1 MIELKNVTKTF
12 GTFKALDGLTLTVP
26 KGAVYGL
33 VGPNGAGKSTAIRHI
48 TGVYRPDCGEVTL
61 DGKAVYENTK
71 VKETVG
77 YIPDEIF
84 YFPSATLED
93 MRKYYKG
100 LYPKFDDALFEKIG
114 SVFDLPRK
122 SPIRKFSK
130 GMKKQISL
138 LVGICSNVKYLL
150 CDETFD
156 GLDPVM
162 RQGIKSLLAQEMD
175 ERGLTPV
182 IASHNLRELEDICD
196 SIGLLHQGGVLL
208 SKDMEQLK
216 NERRLNYAKIRAYE
230 KEVGTLRT
238 VMQGY
243 IRQIDSLNNI
253 NKKLTR
259 ENISYKKEIS
269 SAKLRAEMAEE
280 RAEELNNKVRA
291 GAVIRARSITL
302 KALNEKGKEITRVQK
317 ASRLYV
323 DFALSANDLAE
334 PGNRP
339 VYVCI
344 TSPEGYLIA
353 NADAATFSFEGEQ
366 KVYSAMREV
375 DYDCSDLGVCIYVNG
390 NGFTAGTYH
399 VEIYVDGRLAGAN
412 DIALR

>member
-1 MIELKNVTKTF
+1 MREEYNDYDEQYEDDYDQYEEQQV
-12 GTFKALDGLTLTVP
+12 D
-26 KGAVYGL
+26 
-33 VGPNGAGKSTAIRHI
+33 N
-48 TGVYRPDCGEVTL
+48 
-61 DGKAVYENTK
+61 KAVRGYRIVIIILAVILVALSVVYFNMHREQAAEYALLEEDRTK
-71 VKETVG
+71 IQGDLDSLIV
-77 YIPDEIF
+77 
-84 YFPSATLED
+84 S
-93 MRKYYKG
+93 
-100 LYPKFDDALFEKIG
+100 FDDLKI
-114 SVFDLPRK
+114 
-122 SPIRKFSK
+122 
-130 GMKKQISL
+130 Q
-138 LVGICSNVKYLL
+138 N
-150 CDETFD
+150 
-156 GLDPVM
+156 
-162 RQGIKSLLAQEMD
+162 
-175 ERGLTPV
+175 
-182 IASHNLRELEDICD
+182 D
-196 SIGLLHQGGVLL
+196 SIAASLEEANQIMG
-208 SKDMEQLK
+208 QLK

-253 NKKLTR
+253 NQKLTK
-259 ENISYKKEIS
+259 ENVSYKKQIS
-269 SAKLRAEMAEE
+269 TQKLRAEMAEE
-280 RAEELNNKVRA
+280 RAAELNNKVRA

-302 KALNEKGKEITRVQK
+302 KTLNNKGKEVTRVK
-317 ASRLYV
+317 MAARLYV

-353 NADAATFSFEGEQ
+353 NADAATFSFEGEP

-375 DYDCSDLGVCIYVNG
+375 DYDCSDLGVGIYGNG

>member
-1 MIELKNVTKTF
+1 MQRFCDYLDKFGLDSKRKIKT
-12 GTFKALDGLTLTVP
+12 
-26 KGAVYGL
+26 
-33 VGPNGAGKSTAIRHI
+33 
-48 TGVYRPDCGEVTL
+48 
-61 DGKAVYENTK
+61 
-71 VKETVG
+71 
-77 YIPDEIF
+77 
-84 YFPSATLED
+84 
-93 MRKYYKG
+93 
-100 LYPKFDDALFEKIG
+100 
-114 SVFDLPRK
+114 
-122 SPIRKFSK
+122 FSK

-280 RAEELNNKVRA
+280 RAEELNNKVRV
-291 GAVIRARSITL
+291 GSVIRARSISL
-302 KALNEKGKEITRVQK
+302 EALNAKSKVVTRVKQ
-317 ASRLYV
+317 AARLRV
-323 DFALSANDLAE
+323 NFVLAANELAE
-334 PGNRP
+334 PGNK
-339 VYVCI
+339 VIYACV
-344 TSPEGYLIA
+344 TSPEGYLLA
-353 NADAATFSFEGEQ
+353 SPNAGNFDFEGE
-366 KVYSAMREV
+366 KKLYSQQREMA
-375 DYDCSDLGVCIYVNG
+375 YEGNDLSGAIYIDG
-390 NGFTAGTYH
+390 TGFTPGTYH
-399 VEIYVDGRLAGAN
+399 IELYTDGRLIGES
-412 DIALR
+412 DVALR

>member
-1 MIELKNVTKTF
+1 MREEYNDYDEQYEDDYDQYEEQQV
-12 GTFKALDGLTLTVP
+12 D
-26 KGAVYGL
+26 
-33 VGPNGAGKSTAIRHI
+33 N
-48 TGVYRPDCGEVTL
+48 
-61 DGKAVYENTK
+61 KAVRGYRIVIIILAVILVALSVVYFNMHREQAAEYALLEEDRTK
-71 VKETVG
+71 IQGDLDSLIV
-77 YIPDEIF
+77 
-84 YFPSATLED
+84 S
-93 MRKYYKG
+93 
-100 LYPKFDDALFEKIG
+100 FDDLKI
-114 SVFDLPRK
+114 
-122 SPIRKFSK
+122 
-130 GMKKQISL
+130 Q
-138 LVGICSNVKYLL
+138 N
-150 CDETFD
+150 
-156 GLDPVM
+156 
-162 RQGIKSLLAQEMD
+162 
-175 ERGLTPV
+175 
-182 IASHNLRELEDICD
+182 D
-196 SIGLLHQGGVLL
+196 SIAASLEEANQI
-208 SKDMEQLK
+208 MEQLK

-253 NKKLTR
+253 NQKLTK
-259 ENISYKKEIS
+259 EKSYKKQIS
-269 SAKLRAEMAEE
+269 TQKLRAEMAEE

-317 ASRLYV
+317 AARLYV

-353 NADAATFSFEGEQ
+353 NADAASFTFEGER

-375 DYDCSDLGVCIYVNG
+375 DYDCSDLGVGIYVNG

>member
-1 MIELKNVTKTF
+1 MREEYNDYDEQYEDDYDQYEEQQVDNK
-12 GTFKALDGLTLTVP
+12 
-26 KGAVYGL
+26 
-33 VGPNGAGKSTAIRHI
+33 AIRGYRI
-48 TGVYRPDCGEVTL
+48 VIIILAVILVALSVVYFNMHREQAAEYALLEEDRTKIQGDL
-61 DGKAVYENTK
+61 DSLIV
-71 VKETVG
+71 
-77 YIPDEIF
+77 
-84 YFPSATLED
+84 S
-93 MRKYYKG
+93 
-100 LYPKFDDALFEKIG
+100 FDDLKI
-114 SVFDLPRK
+114 
-122 SPIRKFSK
+122 
-130 GMKKQISL
+130 Q
-138 LVGICSNVKYLL
+138 N
-150 CDETFD
+150 
-156 GLDPVM
+156 
-162 RQGIKSLLAQEMD
+162 
-175 ERGLTPV
+175 
-182 IASHNLRELEDICD
+182 D
-196 SIGLLHQGGVLL
+196 SIAASLEEANQI
-208 SKDMEQLK
+208 MEQLK

-253 NKKLTR
+253 NQKLTK
-259 ENISYKKEIS
+259 ENVSYKKQIS
-269 SAKLRAEMAEE
+269 TEKLRAEMAEE
-280 RAEELNNKVRA
+280 RAAELNNKVRA

-302 KALNEKGKEITRVQK
+302 KTLNNKGKEVTRVK
-317 ASRLYV
+317 MAARLYV

-353 NADAATFSFEGEQ
+353 NADAATFSFEGEP

-375 DYDCSDLGVCIYVNG
+375 DYDCSDLGVGIYVNG